1 MCLRHRSQTEASGN
15 LAEVTNPGLFT
26 ERMLKTFVLNNEE
39 ALLKRFLKT
48 ELDWF

>member
-1 MCLRHRSQTEASGN
+1 MRGFRN
-15 LAEVTNPGLFT
+15 LAEVTNPGSLT

-39 ALLKRFLKT
+39 ALLKALLKT